1 MADGQQEHRR
11 EHPVANRQRCGHSQ
25 IFSDHKRRARHRLA
39 DDCQHRFVVDLVC
52 KHAGSGESSQQ
63 QAGEEQRAQT
73 QVDQQFVV
81 VFQRERREVHVE
93 HQRQDAHHHQHDEH
107 RLADRFEKPI
117 AGDGEDDHCGGYSG
131 CPGPG
136 RRPVIPT
143 VPYGKRSK
151 IGWCAANAHAVL
163 ISGGLQ
169 RSDPRLHWKGSS
181 PESESARG
189 GDISGKGFLT

>member
-63 QAGEEQRAQT
+63 EAGEEQRAQT

-81 VFQRERREVHVE
+81 VFKRERREVHVE
-93 HQRQDAHHHQHDEH
+93 HQRQDAYHHQHDEH

-117 AGDGEDDHCGGYSG
+117 AGDSEDDHCGGYSR
-131 CPGPG
+131 CPGAWSPTG
-136 RRPVIPT
+136 DSYCTLWETLKNRMVCRERSRSSHIRRSATLRPKATLERVLAR
-143 VPYGKRSK
+143 VR
-151 IGWCAANAHAVL
+151 IGPW
-163 ISGGLQ
+163 
-169 RSDPRLHWKGSS
+169 R
-181 PESESARG
+181 
-189 GDISGKGFLT
+189 